1 MDGFAGSST
10 NNNTRNDVTMND
22 VDVNTLASAIVMAM
36 RMNDGNQLQPHEHTV
51 KDIASAVIMALN
63 STAKTTTN
71 TLGTVSHI
79 PLRATSSMA
88 LTDDSIIFNS
98 IISPP
103 LSPVLQ
109 QSSVQHKMKHTT
121 DNVYIV
127 PLQASQN
134 QVKLFASP
142 KGPNNDSGTPV
153 GALVTS
159 SIPTLEW
166 SFTSKVKDLLI
177 INNHTFK
184 CNKTTKLKCI
194 RVVMKLKIAAIGYKQ
209 QSSLS
214 HLRLSLLP
222 PLPSGLQFVVPNNY
236 MVNIDGQR
244 FLLQDLSNQK
254 RFKRLLIFASD
265 RQLDFLFQSEWLF
278 IDGTFKVAPSI
289 FTQLICIVGLFEG
302 QAITLCYALLDGKHT
317 DGYRAI
323 IRTLKDEA
331 KRCGTVLAPHFVMTD
346 FEGGLIKAVAA
357 EFPAAT
363 RHVGCYFHHCQCIYR
378 MISSLGLKT
387 AYETLDNVRD
397 LCMKLMAIALMP
409 MDDIEDAFLEVSK
422 EITQVQFT
430 DTRVSNLIHDLMNY
444 YDKEWIPIIG
454 KEMYCVHNLDWRTN
468 NICEGMNSRI
478 SHKLTQAHP
487 NIWKV
492 MELLICE
499 EFHTYQIINQVTTG
513 RKRPSRAT
521 KEQKRYQ
528 QQLNCLYNLYEKH
541 AINLFDML
549 K

>member
-1 MDGFAGSST
+1 
-10 NNNTRNDVTMND
+10 
-22 VDVNTLASAIVMAM
+22 
-36 RMNDGNQLQPHEHTV
+36 
-51 KDIASAVIMALN
+51 
-63 STAKTTTN
+63 
-71 TLGTVSHI
+71 
-79 PLRATSSMA
+79 
-88 LTDDSIIFNS
+88 
-98 IISPP
+98 
-103 LSPVLQ
+103 
-109 QSSVQHKMKHTT
+109 
-121 DNVYIV
+121 
-127 PLQASQN
+127 
-134 QVKLFASP
+134 
-142 KGPNNDSGTPV
+142 
-153 GALVTS
+153 
-159 SIPTLEW
+159 
-166 SFTSKVKDLLI
+166 
-177 INNHTFK
+177 
-184 CNKTTKLKCI
+184 
-194 RVVMKLKIAAIGYKQ
+194 
-209 QSSLS
+209 
-214 HLRLSLLP
+214 
-222 PLPSGLQFVVPNNY
+222 
-236 MVNIDGQR
+236 
-244 FLLQDLSNQK
+244 
-254 RFKRLLIFASD
+254 
-265 RQLDFLFQSEWLF
+265 
-278 IDGTFKVAPSI
+278 
-289 FTQLICIVGLFEG
+289 
-302 QAITLCYALLDGKHT
+302 
-317 DGYRAI
+317 
-323 IRTLKDEA
+323 
-331 KRCGTVLAPHFVMTD
+331 
-346 FEGGLIKAVAA
+346 
-357 EFPAAT
+357 
-363 RHVGCYFHHCQCIYR
+363 

-444 YDKEWIPIIG
+444 YDKEWISIIG

>member
-79 PLRATSSMA
+79 PLRETSSMA

-166 SFTSKVKDLLI
+166 SFTSKLSSYSLQKAGTQLYNCFGRLE
-177 INNHTFK
+177 
-184 CNKTTKLKCI
+184 
-194 RVVMKLKIAAIGYKQ
+194 
-209 QSSLS
+209 SSLS

-278 IDGTFKVAPSI
+278 IDGTF
-289 FTQLICIVGLFEG
+289 
-302 QAITLCYALLDGKHT
+302 
-317 DGYRAI
+317 
-323 IRTLKDEA
+323 
-331 KRCGTVLAPHFVMTD
+331 
-346 FEGGLIKAVAA
+346 
-357 EFPAAT
+357 
-363 RHVGCYFHHCQCIYR
+363 
-378 MISSLGLKT
+378 
-387 AYETLDNVRD
+387 
-397 LCMKLMAIALMP
+397 
-409 MDDIEDAFLEVSK
+409 
-422 EITQVQFT
+422 
-430 DTRVSNLIHDLMNY
+430 
-444 YDKEWIPIIG
+444 
-454 KEMYCVHNLDWRTN
+454 
-468 NICEGMNSRI
+468 
-478 SHKLTQAHP
+478 
-487 NIWKV
+487 
-492 MELLICE
+492 
-499 EFHTYQIINQVTTG
+499 
-513 RKRPSRAT
+513 
-521 KEQKRYQ
+521 
-528 QQLNCLYNLYEKH
+528 
-541 AINLFDML
+541 
-549 K
+549 

>member
-79 PLRATSSMA
+79 PLRETSSMA

-194 RVVMKLKIAAIGYKQ
+194 GVVMKLKIAAIGYKQ

-278 IDGTFKVAPSI
+278 IDGAFKVAPSI

-346 FEGGLIKAVAA
+346 FEG
-357 EFPAAT
+357 AAT
-363 RHVGCYFHHCQCIYR
+363 RHVGCYFHYCQCIYR

-444 YDKEWIPIIG
+444 YDKEWISIIG